1 MRWFGEVRGYG
12 GGYGAGGTIS
22 PWRLGD
28 ELREV
33 VAVNSVVRSH
43 ARLLLA
49 ATVDVVVGGAATGDR
64 HRAAVYAARRT
75 DRGNAAGT

>member
-1 MRWFGEVRGYG
+1 MRRFGEVRGYG

-22 PWRLGD
+22 PWRHGD

-33 VAVNSVVRSH
+33 VDVDSVVCSN

-49 ATVDVVVGGAATGDR
+49 ATVDVVVGGAATGGR
-64 HRAAVYAARRT
+64 HRAAVYAAPRT
-75 DRGNAAGT
+75 DRGDAAGT